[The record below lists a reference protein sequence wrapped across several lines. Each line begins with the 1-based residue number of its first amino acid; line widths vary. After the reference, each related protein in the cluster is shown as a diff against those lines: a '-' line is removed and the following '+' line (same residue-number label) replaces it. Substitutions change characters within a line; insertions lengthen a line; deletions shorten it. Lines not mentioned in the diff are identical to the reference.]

1 MLTRY
6 SPPPPQRRRSLL
18 SKRIRVISIVFLLSL
33 TFSAIFTPN
42 PARKAIA
49 TAVVTAVTPPAE
61 VAQLIFPLAIA
72 PSEVEVRVTSEYGP
86 RSSVETSVGKSSS
99 FHKGIDFACA
109 TGEPLIAVEGGT
121 AVYLNDPN
129 GWGNAIIIR
138 SHGGDQFLYAHA
150 TERIAGN
157 GKLIAAGEAIAT
169 CGMSGNSTGPHL
181 HFEFWPK
188 SGDPINPRPYLEDRG
203 LPKKP

>member
-42 PARKAIA
+42 PVRKAIA
-49 TAVVTAVTPPAE
+49 TAVVTAVAPPAE

-72 PSEVEVRVTSEYGP
+72 PSEVRVTSEYGP
-86 RSSVETSVGKSSS
+86 RSSVKTSGGQTSS

-121 AVYLNDPN
+121 VVYLNDPN

-138 SHGGDQFLYAHA
+138 SHGGDEFLYAHT

-169 CGMSGNSTGPHL
+169 CGTSGNSTGPHL